1 MLNTRIIFQK
11 NGHINIIHTHYPVK
25 LVLKGAL
32 VDIIMK
38 RILGLVLLIALVS
51 QPLAESEIDTY
62 VSHPGN
68 IPNFHNFKTPQLEPG
83 EKGNFMLEVHNRY
96 GYQLENVSI
105 ISEIYHRADIDQSE
119 VFESIPSN
127 ERPYISNKCLI
138 INLEETCENN
148 DKIELASFNLA
159 TIKVNETIT
168 LKFRIVSDEDTREG
182 TYFVRFSMNFDY
194 NGTSRI
200 MQSRGHWN
208 MEQWEEATSN
218 VTDNYPGNI
227 NLDTL
232 GVDGIIPDS
241 SFGVKKPIPKWP
253 LYILVSLTVVFAGL
267 SVIFY
272 LEEEGNYPELNKWL
286 QKQRGKLNELR
297 LRFKYRKGS

>member
-1 MLNTRIIFQK
+1 MI
-11 NGHINIIHTHYPVK
+11 

-32 VDIIMK
+32 FDIAMK
-38 RILGLVLLIALVS
+38 RILGIILTFVLLS
-51 QPLAESEIDTY
+51 QPLVSSETDNY

-68 IPNFHNFKTPQLEPG
+68 IPDFHNFVTPQLEPG
-83 EKGNFMLEVHNRY
+83 ESGDFALDIYNRY
-96 GYQLENVSI
+96 GYSLDNVTI
-105 ISEIYHRADIDQSE
+105 MAEIYHRADIDESEALENIQSA
-119 VFESIPSN
+119 
-127 ERPYISNKCLI
+127 ERPYINKKCWKSLPEGDKNCGDNEGELVEYSI
-138 INLEETCENN
+138 GTIETNTTIFLEFNIVTKENT
-148 DKIELASFNLA
+148 K
-159 TIKVNETIT
+159 
-168 LKFRIVSDEDTREG
+168 EG
-182 TYFVRFSMNFDY
+182 TYFVRFSMDFEY
-194 NGTSRI
+194 NGTARS

-208 MEQWEEATSN
+208 MELWEEATTN
-218 VTDNYPGNI
+218 VTEGSPGNI
-227 NLDTL
+227 NLEVL

-253 LYILVSLTVVFAGL
+253 LYALITLTIVFAGL

>member
-1 MLNTRIIFQK
+1 MI
-11 NGHINIIHTHYPVK
+11 

-32 VDIIMK
+32 FDIAMK
-38 RILGLVLLIALVS
+38 RILGIILTFVLLS
-51 QPLAESEIDTY
+51 QPLVSSETDNY

-68 IPNFHNFKTPQLEPG
+68 IPDFHNFATPQLEPG
-83 EKGNFMLEVHNRY
+83 ESGDFTLDIYNRY
-96 GYQLENVSI
+96 EYSLDNVTI
-105 ISEIYHRADIDQSE
+105 MAEIYHRADIDESEALDNIQSA
-119 VFESIPSN
+119 
-127 ERPYISNKCLI
+127 ERPYINKKCWESLPEGDKNCEDNEGEI
-138 INLEETCENN
+138 VEYSIGTIETNTTIFLEFNIVTKENT
-148 DKIELASFNLA
+148 K
-159 TIKVNETIT
+159 
-168 LKFRIVSDEDTREG
+168 EG
-182 TYFVRFSMNFDY
+182 TYFVRFSMDFEY
-194 NGTSRI
+194 NGTARS

-208 MEQWEEATSN
+208 MELWEEATTN
-218 VTDNYPGNI
+218 VTEGSPGNI
-227 NLDTL
+227 NLEVL

-253 LYILVSLTVVFAGL
+253 LYALITLTIVFAGL